1 MAYLVGKTSIDI
13 ISDDAVDIR
22 ENLPV
27 GFYFK
32 LESAP
37 MRGFY
42 LEKTDYNT
50 AHGKIYGKSDMI
62 ASHVADAYEKSN
74 RSLGVLFSG
83 GKGLGKSLTTR
94 LVIEKLINNHAVI
107 INILTVCLSFLSRLK
122 TRFIF
127 LMNLR
132 RQCVA
137 M

>member
-50 AHGKIYGKSDMI
+50 AQRK
-62 ASHVADAYEKSN
+62 
-74 RSLGVLFSG
+74 
-83 GKGLGKSLTTR
+83 
-94 LVIEKLINNHAVI
+94 
-107 INILTVCLSFLSRLK
+107 
-122 TRFIF
+122 
-127 LMNLR
+127 NL
-132 RQCVA
+132 
-137 M
+137 